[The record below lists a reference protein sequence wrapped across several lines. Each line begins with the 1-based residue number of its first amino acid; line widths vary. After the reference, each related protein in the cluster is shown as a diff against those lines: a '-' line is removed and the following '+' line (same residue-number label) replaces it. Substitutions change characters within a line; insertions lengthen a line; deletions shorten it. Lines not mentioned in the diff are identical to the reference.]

1 MPTSLYCV
9 FAEST
14 FADVQSG
21 TRAVLICSS
30 AINTRPANDRSK
42 QNQLFD
48 VLSFSGLEASANPFF
63 CLLLLDPFLCWLSLR
78 RVHALIETV
87 CRYIPGGHRGLVEPY
102 P

>member
-14 FADVQSG
+14 FADVQPG

-48 VLSFSGLEASANPFF
+48 VLSFSGLEAEKTG
-63 CLLLLDPFLCWLSLR
+63 
-78 RVHALIETV
+78 HETQ
-87 CRYIPGGHRGLVEPY
+87 GG
-102 P
+102 